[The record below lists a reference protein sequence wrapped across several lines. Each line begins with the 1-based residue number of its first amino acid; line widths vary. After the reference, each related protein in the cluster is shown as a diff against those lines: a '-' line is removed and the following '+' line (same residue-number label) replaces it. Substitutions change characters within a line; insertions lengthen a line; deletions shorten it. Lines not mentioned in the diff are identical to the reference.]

1 MDIDK
6 YKNLFIKIINNL
18 QKEGFINLVEN
29 IKLIHF
35 IQTGGTI
42 VYMAEYIQIYNKL
55 LNSEIDKELKLKI
68 IKLSR
73 KIFSHLYE
81 INNIIETD
89 NIKEV
94 NIDNIIEEICKYN
107 NEDIEFTKD
116 QKDAIYKIINFLYN
130 PIEKTFGLYG
140 YAGTGKTTLIT
151 KLINFLILKNYIK
164 SIVFTAPTNKAVNVI
179 KSKFKDNI
187 DNLLKFKLNKTTTDT
202 LDNQLNEL
210 DKNGYKIEFL
220 TIHKLLNFQNEYNI
234 YGEKAFIKKGESD
247 LNKYDLIIIDECSM
261 ISYEIINIIF
271 KELRTNKN
279 NINKIPKIIFVG
291 DPAQLPPVNEK
302 VSVIFNNKLS
312 DFDSIKNLVKDEEY
326 INFEILLNEIINQ
339 SSIVLQQIVRT
350 NNNNIIGINNEIRN
364 WITNSIKQPIIGKF
378 KGNNVFI
385 YKYKNENKINTQ
397 WFNKYLDNIKN
408 NNILLSNIILTW
420 TNNQTNEYNNKI
432 RHLIFNKEKLN
443 EFEIGDI
450 LILNDFYNLN
460 DENKSKKKRFYTS
473 EQIKI
478 INIDEV
484 IKVVSNISIEV
495 KNIYL
500 QKLPYFNIIKKKYE
514 DTINIINK
522 LITRKYNVW
531 KMYVNLLNET
541 NINNTIPDTYI
552 MYVLKKESKELIQKD
567 IKIASDKIKEL
578 RNYYSNNYKNEL
590 KILDQNIIKQLWYEM
605 NKILIEPFAEVNY
618 GTSITVHKS
627 QGSTYYNVYV
637 DIDDIFKNNNIN
649 ELKRCIYTALTRT
662 VNELHILI

>member
-187 DNLLKFKLNKTTTDT
+187 DNLLKFKLNKTTTNT